1 MSSFELCKSTIVFP
15 MKELKNKRMMRLK
28 SDLLLKAKNKLEYLD
43 NFNNKSQEKK
53 NQKIK
58 CITISNEYCINRKNL
73 DDIKIPQLKLKDK
86 KICGY
91 KKITFFSINN
101 RNNKKNLLF
110 QNNNKKNIKLNGLF
124 HHKSNFIDSKPFD
137 NMENIEKN
145 KININDKIIELK
157 DIRFKRN
164 RKNYTPNI
172 FNSKNGCIN
181 NIQISGIEK
190 FQTRNKN
197 QFDFNQSPSH
207 RIYDNRKNKEMS
219 NLKDRHQN
227 NKLKLDFGLI
237 NLDFKNPELRFKKIE
252 KSPYLINTKIL
263 NEKKEKKES
272 NISENNKINNSQ
284 SYKDILSSEKRNN
297 NFYLNYNKN
306 EKKRLFKIKIMN
318 KFGIPEKN
326 NCNMDKK
333 IENKNSLKLL
343 FNRKLKK
350 KSNIKIILESK
361 GKSAIDTLNEENNK
375 QNKNKDFPS
384 DIKEIKLKPSA
395 IKDINIIKKN
405 LNKNYIDCEGTGSD
419 IEKKK
424 LEKYDIGD
432 IIGKG
437 SYATI
442 KVVKN
447 KNNNEKYAMKIY
459 DKLKLDNSFIKNCI
473 KSEIEVLKLI
483 NHKNISKLIED
494 INTETQIII
503 IQELIEGFSLR
514 DYYNKEI
521 KGKKNISSGVYNV
534 LKKIFK
540 QIFEA
545 MNYLHQKDISH
556 RDIKLE
562 NILMSNN
569 YEVKI
574 IDFGFGL
581 YNPSHKKLNFFCGT
595 PKYIAP
601 EIINGNGYLGEKV
614 DLWSLGVLI
623 YKIYCDNYPFKGRS
637 ERELY
642 CNIKKGKYKIPEDI
656 PTNIKNIIINLIVVD
671 PIQRINCEMVLQ
683 SPWLNE

>member
-1 MSSFELCKSTIVFP
+1 MSSFELCKSTIIFP
-15 MKELKNKRMMRLK
+15 IQELKNKRMMRLK
-28 SDLLLKAKNKLEYLD
+28 SDLLLKAKNNLEYLD

-53 NQKIK
+53 NQKIN
-58 CITISNEYCINRKNL
+58 CITISNDYCINRKNL
-73 DDIKIPQLKLKDK
+73 HDIKISQQLKDK
-86 KICGY
+86 ISGY

-101 RNNKKNLLF
+101 RNNKNNLLF
-110 QNNNKKNIKLNGLF
+110 QNNNKKNIKINGLF
-124 HHKSNFIDSKPFD
+124 HYKSNFIDTNIFD
-137 NMENIEKN
+137 NLENIEKN
-145 KININDKIIELK
+145 NINDKKIELK
-157 DIRFKRN
+157 DIRLRRN
-164 RKNYTPNI
+164 RKKYTPNI
-172 FNSKNGCIN
+172 FNSKNGCLN
-181 NIQISGIEK
+181 NIQISGISN
-190 FQTRNKN
+190 FQSRNKN
-197 QFDFNQSPSH
+197 QPNFNQSPSH
-207 RIYDNRKNKEMS
+207 RIYDYRKIKEMS
-219 NLKDRHQN
+219 KLKDRHQK
-227 NKLKLDFGLI
+227 NKLKLDFGLV
-237 NLDFKNPELRFKKIE
+237 NLDFKNPELKSKRIE
-252 KSPYLINTKIL
+252 KSPYLINTKII

-272 NISENNKINNSQ
+272 NISDNKINNSQ
-284 SYKDILSSEKRNN
+284 SNKDIFSSEKRNN

-306 EKKRLFKIKIMN
+306 DKKRLFKIKIMN

-333 IENKNSLKLL
+333 IENNSKNSLKLL
-343 FNRKLKK
+343 FNIKLKR

-361 GKSAIDTLNEENNK
+361 GKSDIDALNEENNK
-375 QNKNKDFPS
+375 QNKNNDLPS
-384 DIKEIKLKPSA
+384 DIEEIKIKPSA

-405 LNKNYIDCEGTGSD
+405 INKNDMEGACRD

-424 LEKYDIGD
+424 LEKYDIGE

-437 SYATI
+437 SYATV
-442 KVVKN
+442 KVAIN

-483 NHKNISKLIED
+483 NHKNVAKLIED
-494 INTETQIII
+494 INTENQIII
-503 IQELIEGFSLR
+503 IQEFIKGFSLR

-521 KGKKNISSGVYNV
+521 KGKKNISPEIYNV

-545 MNYLHQKDISH
+545 INYLHQKDISH

-562 NILMSNN
+562 NILMNNN

-581 YNPSHKKLNFFCGT
+581 YNPSHKKIDFFCGT

-601 EIINGNGYLGEKV
+601 EILNGNGYLGEKA

-623 YKIYCDNYPFKGRS
+623 YKIYCDSYPFNGRNK
-637 ERELY
+637 RELY
-642 CNIKKGKYKIPEDI
+642 FNIKKGKYKIPVNI
-656 PTNIKNIIINLIVVD
+656 SNNIKNIINNLIVVD
-671 PIQRINCEMVLQ
+671 PMQRINCEIVLQ
-683 SPWLNE
+683 SPWLKE

>member
-1 MSSFELCKSTIVFP
+1 MSSFELCKSTIIFP
-15 MKELKNKRMMRLK
+15 IQELKNKRMMRLK
-28 SDLLLKAKNKLEYLD
+28 SDLLLKAKNNLEYFD

-53 NQKIK
+53 NQKIN
-58 CITISNEYCINRKNL
+58 CITISNDYCINTKNL
-73 DDIKIPQLKLKDK
+73 HDMKISQQLKDK
-86 KICGY
+86 ISGY

-101 RNNKKNLLF
+101 RNNKNNLLF
-110 QNNNKKNIKLNGLF
+110 QNNNKKNIKINGLF
-124 HHKSNFIDSKPFD
+124 HYKSNFIDTNIFD
-137 NMENIEKN
+137 NLENIEKN
-145 KININDKIIELK
+145 NINDKKIELK
-157 DIRFKRN
+157 DIRLRRN
-164 RKNYTPNI
+164 RKKYTPNI
-172 FNSKNGCIN
+172 FNSKNGCLN
-181 NIQISGIEK
+181 NIQISGISN
-190 FQTRNKN
+190 FQSRNKN
-197 QFDFNQSPSH
+197 QPNFNQSPSH
-207 RIYDNRKNKEMS
+207 RIYDYRKIKEMS
-219 NLKDRHQN
+219 KLKDRHQK
-227 NKLKLDFGLI
+227 NKLKLDFGLV
-237 NLDFKNPELRFKKIE
+237 NLDFKNPELKSKRIE
-252 KSPYLINTKIL
+252 KSPYLINTKII

-272 NISENNKINNSQ
+272 NISDNKINNSQ
-284 SYKDILSSEKRNN
+284 SNKDIFSSEKRNN

-306 EKKRLFKIKIMN
+306 DKKRLFKIKIMN

-333 IENKNSLKLL
+333 IENNSKNSLKLL
-343 FNRKLKK
+343 FNIKLKR

-361 GKSAIDTLNEENNK
+361 GKSDIDALNEENNK
-375 QNKNKDFPS
+375 QNKNNDLPS
-384 DIKEIKLKPSA
+384 DIEEIKIKPSA

-405 LNKNYIDCEGTGSD
+405 INKNDMEGACRD

-424 LEKYDIGD
+424 LEKYDIGE

-437 SYATI
+437 SYATV
-442 KVVKN
+442 KVAKN

-483 NHKNISKLIED
+483 NHKNVAKLIED
-494 INTETQIII
+494 INTESQIII
-503 IQELIEGFSLR
+503 IQEFIKGFSLR

-521 KGKKNISSGVYNV
+521 KGKKNISSEIYNV

-545 MNYLHQKDISH
+545 INYLHQKDISH

-562 NILMSNN
+562 NILMNNN

-581 YNPSHKKLNFFCGT
+581 YNPSHKKIDFFCGT

-601 EIINGNGYLGEKV
+601 EILNGNGYFGEKV

-623 YKIYCDNYPFKGRS
+623 YKIYCDSYPFNGRNK
-637 ERELY
+637 RELY
-642 CNIKKGKYKIPEDI
+642 FNIKKGKYKIPVNI
-656 PTNIKNIIINLIVVD
+656 PDNIKNIITNLIVVD
-671 PIQRINCEMVLQ
+671 PMQRINCEIVLQ
-683 SPWLNE
+683 SPWLKE

>member
-1 MSSFELCKSTIVFP
+1 MSSFELCKSTIIFP
-15 MKELKNKRMMRLK
+15 IQELKNKRMMRLK
-28 SDLLLKAKNKLEYLD
+28 SDLLLKAKNNLEYLD

-53 NQKIK
+53 NQKIN
-58 CITISNEYCINRKNL
+58 CITISNDYCINRKNL
-73 DDIKIPQLKLKDK
+73 HDMKISQQLKDK
-86 KICGY
+86 ISGY

-101 RNNKKNLLF
+101 RNNKNNLLF
-110 QNNNKKNIKLNGLF
+110 QNNNKKNIKINGLF
-124 HHKSNFIDSKPFD
+124 HYKSNFIDTNIFD
-137 NMENIEKN
+137 NLENIEKN
-145 KININDKIIELK
+145 NINDKKIELK
-157 DIRFKRN
+157 DIRLRRN
-164 RKNYTPNI
+164 RKKYTPNI
-172 FNSKNGCIN
+172 FNSKNGCLN
-181 NIQISGIEK
+181 NIQISGISN
-190 FQTRNKN
+190 FQSRNKN
-197 QFDFNQSPSH
+197 QPNFNQSPSH
-207 RIYDNRKNKEMS
+207 RIYDYRKIKEMS
-219 NLKDRHQN
+219 KLKDRHQK
-227 NKLKLDFGLI
+227 NKLKLDFGLV
-237 NLDFKNPELRFKKIE
+237 NLDFKNPELKSKRIE
-252 KSPYLINTKIL
+252 KSPYLINTKII

-272 NISENNKINNSQ
+272 NISDNKINNSQ
-284 SYKDILSSEKRNN
+284 SNKDIFSSEKRNN

-306 EKKRLFKIKIMN
+306 DKKRLFKIKIMN

-333 IENKNSLKLL
+333 IENNSKNSLKLL
-343 FNRKLKK
+343 FNIKLKR

-361 GKSAIDTLNEENNK
+361 GKSDIDALNEENNK
-375 QNKNKDFPS
+375 QNKNNDLPS
-384 DIKEIKLKPSA
+384 DIEEIKIKPSA

-405 LNKNYIDCEGTGSD
+405 INKNDMEGACRD

-424 LEKYDIGD
+424 LEKYDIGE

-437 SYATI
+437 SYATV
-442 KVVKN
+442 KVAKN

-483 NHKNISKLIED
+483 NHKNVAKLIED
-494 INTETQIII
+494 INTESQIII
-503 IQELIEGFSLR
+503 IQEFIKGFSLR

-521 KGKKNISSGVYNV
+521 KGKKNISPEIYNV

-545 MNYLHQKDISH
+545 ISYLHQKDISH

-562 NILMSNN
+562 NILMNNN

-581 YNPSHKKLNFFCGT
+581 YNPSHKKIDFFCGT

-601 EIINGNGYLGEKV
+601 EILNGNGYLGEKV

-623 YKIYCDNYPFKGRS
+623 YKIYCDSYPFNGRNK
-637 ERELY
+637 RELY
-642 CNIKKGKYKIPEDI
+642 FNIKKGKYKIPVNI
-656 PTNIKNIIINLIVVD
+656 PDNTKNIITNLIVVD
-671 PIQRINCEMVLQ
+671 PMQRINCEIVLQ
-683 SPWLNE
+683 SPWLKE